1 VTQVID
7 RVAEAV
13 GSYGLDLEKTFPQDA
28 GHLLLQ
34 MSRPDSSRLAGQ
46 WFADSSRARMVA
58 RETQWRAGDDVDVRV
73 VDGGRL
79 LLQPEGA
86 DRRIPVLHQVASAPG
101 ADLVAHRAEKR
112 GSVRRADQDGQ
123 VVYTKVVRPTR
134 LSATLAGAR
143 IRVDGVRVPE
153 VAAADSDRGTM
164 DCRALPG
171 RTLHDILADPTLT
184 NAEVTAAGRAVG
196 RAVAR
201 LHACPPPAAL
211 RTHRATD
218 ELVVTR
224 RWLRQASVHGL
235 LDGTGPLVRGRLD
248 DARRLLAGLPCE
260 TAFLHRDLHDKQVV
274 VDDDGVVGVL
284 DLDLAATG
292 EPALDLANLL
302 VHLELRSV
310 QGLCPPARARACA
323 AAMVD
328 GYDPGLDTWR
338 RVPAYALTARLRLAA
353 VYAFRPGSAGIGRAL
368 LTADGLTDHTK
379 ERR

>member
-13 GSYGLDLEKTFPQDA
+13 GAYDLDLDKTIPQGA

-34 MSRPDSSRLAGQ
+34 MSRPDRSRLAGQ
-46 WFADSSRARMVA
+46 WFADTSRARVVA
-58 RETQWRAGDDVDVRV
+58 RETQRRSGDDVEVAV
-73 VDGGRL
+73 LDGGRL
-79 LLQPEGA
+79 LLQPAGA
-86 DRRIPVLHQVASAPG
+86 DRRIPVLHEVAAARG
-101 ADLVAHRAEKR
+101 ATLVAHRAEKR

-143 IRVDGVRVPE
+143 VRVDGVRVPE
-153 VAAADSDRGTM
+153 VTAADSDHGTM

-171 RTLHDILADPTLT
+171 RMLHDILADPTRT
-184 NAEVTAAGRAVG
+184 TAEVTAAGRAVG
-196 RAVAR
+196 LAVAR
-201 LHACPPPAAL
+201 LHACPPPSTL
-211 RTHRATD
+211 RTHDATD

-224 RWLRQASVHGL
+224 RWLRQASDHGL
-235 LDGTGPLVRGRLD
+235 LDGAGRVVRQRLE
-248 DARRLLAGLPCE
+248 DAKRLLADAPCE

-274 VDDDGVVGVL
+274 VDDGGVVGVL

-302 VHLELRSV
+302 VHLELRSL
-310 QGLCPPARARACA
+310 QGLCSAARARACA
-323 AAMVD
+323 EAVVD
-328 GYDPGLDTWR
+328 GYAPGLDTGR
-338 RVPAYALTARLRLAA
+338 RVPAYALTTWLRLAA
-353 VYAFRPGSAGIGRAL
+353 VYAFRPGSADLGRAL
-368 LTADGLTDHTK
+368 LTEGGPTDHTK